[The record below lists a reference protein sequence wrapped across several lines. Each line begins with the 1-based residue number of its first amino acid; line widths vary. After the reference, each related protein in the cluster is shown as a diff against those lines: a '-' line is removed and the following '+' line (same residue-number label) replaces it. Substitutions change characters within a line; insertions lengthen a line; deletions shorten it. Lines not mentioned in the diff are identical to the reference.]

1 MHNIKIVT
9 DSAAHLSPNDINHYH
24 ITVMNSPILING
36 KVFGYFNK
44 ISSEKFM
51 QMFDD
56 DGRAPIIGEISV
68 EALTHTY
75 DELGADGSQILSI
88 HLSDTLSNT
97 YKNAKSAAAKSTSQV
112 TVINSRVTAAGL
124 AYQVM
129 TAAETIAKGQRMIDV
144 LASMEQVRDKTKIF
158 FSAPNNSQLV
168 NRRVIGKIRGTIEKR
183 LNVSYVIEFKNNDFS
198 FVTRSRQDEL
208 VNQFWHDQLT
218 IMHHEPIV
226 QLSILHSGNPD
237 RANFLYQM
245 LSKEFPFVP
254 ISKIPTNPE
263 MACFIGN
270 EATGVTYLL
279 G

>member
-1 MHNIKIVT
+1 
-9 DSAAHLSPNDINHYH
+9 SAAHLSPNDINHYH

-36 KVFGYFNK
+36 KVFGYVNK

-97 YKNAKSAAAKSTSQV
+97 YKNAKSAATKSTSQV

-129 TAAETIAKGQRMIDV
+129 TAAEAIAKGQRMIDV